1 MKWQPEHFPRG
12 TVVEYC
18 IGSKNFNETKTDVV
32 KNIVQ
37 NGVDS
42 YCIQTDTW
50 DERTGINTAFN
61 IDHVTKIVKRGKGGM
76 KYSVTADYPVNKS
89 FQSTTFR
96 KAKSK
101 YQCLFGIE
109 MYVTAAVLRH
119 IPEHGKIFDF
129 DKMRECIYSVQN
141 PLGIRRRVLDEN
153 IGIYVHDVS
162 KKKVKRWLKQN
173 INRFLKKKSVAI
185 EEEQGVYH
193 DSLDTS
199 FDRDLAWREPSQEGS
214 FYLDDLDE

>member
-18 IGSKNFNETKTDVV
+18 IGSKDFNETKTAVV

-42 YCIQTDTW
+42 YCIQTVDW
-50 DERTGINTAFN
+50 NADLIMYVSFN

-76 KYSVTADYPVNKS
+76 IYHSYNTFPVSKA

-101 YQCLFGIE
+101 YQCLFDIE
-109 MYVTAAVLRH
+109 TYVTAAVLRH

-162 KKKVKRWLKQN
+162 KKKVKL
-173 INRFLKKKSVAI
+173 
-185 EEEQGVYH
+185 
-193 DSLDTS
+193 
-199 FDRDLAWREPSQEGS
+199 PSMLNQA
-214 FYLDDLDE
+214 